1 MTSKR
6 LKCLLMK
13 KPLRLNKQST
23 KQKEER
29 IFSPL
34 FLLPY
39 GNPNGEFFC
48 SQDKKLKL
56 NDGADLAAT
65 VLNGGVQTVLVAK
78 VGGPRAGVSVLGRRP
93 SVGAGCE
100 FCPTSSAESRIDN
113 ALIVII

>member
-13 KPLRLNKQST
+13 KPPRLRLNKQST

-39 GNPNGEFFC
+39 GNPHGEFFC
-48 SQDKKLKL
+48 SWDKNLKSE
-56 NDGADLAAT
+56 DGADLEAT
-65 VLNGGVQTVLVAK
+65 VLIAEVQTVL
-78 VGGPRAGVSVLGRRP
+78 
-93 SVGAGCE
+93 
-100 FCPTSSAESRIDN
+100 AEKE
-113 ALIVII
+113 